1 MDYKS
6 HTCVSNMFND
16 QHLTLNRNRAYV
28 REIKNQPARR
38 DSLMAKGDC
47 TRVRD
52 DAQNISALQLKEQNM
67 NSSYTRK
74 NY

>member
-1 MDYKS
+1 
-6 HTCVSNMFND
+6 
-16 QHLTLNRNRAYV
+16 
-28 REIKNQPARR
+28 
-38 DSLMAKGDC
+38 MAKGDC

-74 NY
+74 KIKIIEMEVLSCRLNTCNFQLA

>member
-1 MDYKS
+1 MEK
-6 HTCVSNMFND
+6 
-16 QHLTLNRNRAYV
+16 
-28 REIKNQPARR
+28 IKDRSEG

-52 DAQNISALQLKEQNM
+52 DAQNISALQLKEQNI

-74 NY
+74 NIKQNI